1 MEKITKRTLEGLS
14 ILEEVKSLLLDLE
27 LLSQDLIQDIDS
39 HGRLSEQDTEQV
51 ELLAEQWATSINEI
65 EELLHIL

>member
-1 MEKITKRTLEGLS
+1 MEQITKRTLEGLS

-39 HGRLSEQDTEQV
+39 HGKLSEQDTEQV

>member
-1 MEKITKRTLEGLS
+1 MEQITKRTLEGLS

-27 LLSQDLIQDIDS
+27 LLSQGLIQDIDS
-39 HGRLSEQDTEQV
+39 HGKLSEQDTEQV

>member
-1 MEKITKRTLEGLS
+1 MEQITKRTLEGLS

-39 HGRLSEQDTEQV
+39 HGELSEQDIEQV

-65 EELLHIL
+65 EELLHVL

>member
-1 MEKITKRTLEGLS
+1 MEQITKRTLEGLS

-39 HGRLSEQDTEQV
+39 HGRLSEHDTEQV
-51 ELLAEQWATSINEI
+51 ELLAEQWAISINEI